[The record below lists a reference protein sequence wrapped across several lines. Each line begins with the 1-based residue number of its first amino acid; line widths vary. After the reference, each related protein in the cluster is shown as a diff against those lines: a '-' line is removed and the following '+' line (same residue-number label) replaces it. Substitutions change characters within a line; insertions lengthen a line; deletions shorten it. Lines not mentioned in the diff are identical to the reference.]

1 MGAVGVMPP
10 GTDDV
15 HALPISLPWPTQPVN
30 AYLVDDDPLTLLDC
44 GPSRSDALDM
54 LEAGLAAHGRRVED
68 IRRVVLT
75 HQHLDQHRARL
86 GSEASLRGRGLR
98 PPPPRSVARRAA
110 VSCRTRSDLHGEV
123 MRRGGVP
130 EKLATDLLRSER
142 ELDGW
147 DPSVVVDRTLAD
159 GDELLFEAR
168 HWRVLHLPGTAPSTR
183 PFTTSNAGSS
193 SAATTCSPTSL
204 PTRR

>member
-75 HQHLDQHRARL
+75 HQHLDHIGLA
-86 GSEASLRGRGLR
+86 SEVKR
-98 PPPPRSVARRAA
+98 RSGA
-110 VSCRTRSDLHGEV
+110 EV
-123 MRRGGVP
+123 YGGP
-130 EKLATDLLRSER
+130 
-142 ELDGW
+142 
-147 DPSVVVDRTLAD
+147 
-159 GDELLFEAR
+159 
-168 HWRVLHLPGTAPSTR
+168 
-183 PFTTSNAGSS
+183 
-193 SAATTCSPTSL
+193 
-204 PTRR
+204 